1 MADDYYDLLGVG
13 KDVSEEELKKA
24 YRKQALKYHPDRN
37 PDDKNAEE
45 QFKKVAHAY
54 EVLKDS
60 EKRAAYDRYG
70 PQAFESGGM
79 GAGGGGG
86 GFHDPFD
93 IFREVYEGGV
103 SGGGSGGG
111 FGGIFDELFGGG
123 RSGGQGGARGGANLQ
138 YDLTI
143 RLEEAASG
151 IEKEISFRRAVG
163 CDHCGGSGAQPGT
176 SKKTCNTCGGAGQV
190 TSSRGFFRVKQ
201 TCPTCQGTGSI
212 IETPCGQC
220 SGEGRVMK
228 SSSSQVKVPAG
239 VDTGSRLRL
248 SGMGEAGIGGGPTG
262 DLIIVIH
269 VQDHDIFDRDGDDLY
284 CQIPIKFTLAALGG
298 AIDVPTLSGRASLK
312 IPSGTQSG
320 TTFRMRNKGVTSL
333 RGYGNGDQYIT
344 VHVEVP
350 KSLTGKQK
358 ELLEGFAKESGDDEE
373 PIGKSFFDKAKRF
386 FDER

>member
-1 MADDYYDLLGVG
+1 MADDYYELLGVSRE
-13 KDVSEEELKKA
+13 VSGDELKKA
-24 YRKQALKYHPDRN
+24 YRKQALKYHPDRT
-37 PDDKNAEE
+37 PDDKEAEE
-45 QFKKVAHAY
+45 QFKKESHAY

-70 PQAFESGGM
+70 PQAFEGGGM
-79 GAGGGGG
+79 GAGGGG

-93 IFREVYEGGV
+93 MFRDVFEGQ
-103 SGGGSGGG
+103 GGGGGG
-111 FGGIFDELFGGG
+111 FGGIFDEFFGGG
-123 RSGGQGGARGGANLQ
+123 RSSGPGGARAGANLQ
-138 YDLTI
+138 YDLQI
-143 RLEEAASG
+143 SLEEAAKG
-151 IEKEISFRRAVG
+151 VEKEITFRRAVG
-163 CDHCGGSGAQPGT
+163 CEQCNGSGAEAGT

-201 TCPTCQGTGSI
+201 ACPTCHGTGSI
-212 IETPCGQC
+212 IEKPCSQC

-228 SSSSQVKVPAG
+228 TSTSQVKVPAG

-248 SGMGEAGIGGGPTG
+248 SGMGEAGTGGGPTG

-269 VQDHDIFDRDGDDLY
+269 VKDHDIFDRDGDDLY
-284 CQIPIKFTLAALGG
+284 CQIPIKFTLASLGG

-312 IPSGTQSG
+312 IPAGTQSG
-320 TTFRMRNKGVTSL
+320 TTFRMRKKGMTSL

-358 ELLEGFAKESGDDEE
+358 SLLEEFAKESGDDQN
-373 PIGKSFFDKAKRF
+373 PVGKSFFDKAKRF
-386 FDER
+386 FDDK

>member
-1 MADDYYDLLGVG
+1 MADDYYELLGVG
-13 KDVSEEELKKA
+13 RDVSDDELKKA

-37 PDDKNAEE
+37 PDDKEAEE
-45 QFKKVAHAY
+45 QFKKVSHAY
-54 EVLKDS
+54 EVLKDP

-70 PQAFESGGM
+70 AQAFEGGGM

-86 GFHDPFD
+86 FHDPFEM
-93 IFREVYEGGV
+93 FRDVFEG
-103 SGGGSGGG
+103 SGGGG

-123 RSGGQGGARGGANLQ
+123 RGSGPGGARAGANLQ
-138 YDLTI
+138 YDLPIT
-143 RLEEAASG
+143 LEEAASG
-151 IEKEISFRRAVG
+151 VEKEITFRRAVG
-163 CDHCGGSGAQPGT
+163 CDRCNGSGAEPGT

-201 TCPTCQGTGSI
+201 ACPTCHGTGAI
-212 IETPCGQC
+212 IEKPCTQC

-228 SSSSQVKVPAG
+228 TSTSQVKVPAG

-248 SGMGEAGIGGGPTG
+248 SGMGEAGTGGGPTG

-269 VQDHDIFDRDGDDLY
+269 VRDHDIFDRDGDDLY

-312 IPSGTQSG
+312 IPAGTQSG
-320 TTFRMRNKGVTSL
+320 TTFRMRKKGMTSL
-333 RGYGNGDQYIT
+333 RGYGQGDQYIT

-358 ELLEGFAKESGDDEE
+358 ELLEQFAKESGDDRE
-373 PIGKSFFDKAKRF
+373 PVGKSFFEKAKRF
-386 FDER
+386 FDDR

>member
-70 PQAFESGGM
+70 AKAFEGGGM
-79 GAGGGGG
+79 GAGGGG

-93 IFREVYEGGV
+93 IFREVYEGGD
-103 SGGGSGGG
+103 GGGGG

-123 RSGGQGGARGGANLQ
+123 RSGGQGGARAGANLQ
-138 YDLTI
+138 YDLQI

-151 IEKEISFRRAVG
+151 VEKEISFRRTVG
-163 CDHCGGSGAQPGT
+163 CDHCDGSGAEPGT

-248 SGMGEAGIGGGPTG
+248 SDMGEAGIGGGPTG

-269 VQDHDIFDRDGDDLY
+269 VQDHEIFDRDGDDLY
-284 CQIPIKFTLAALGG
+284 CEIPIKFTLAALGG

-312 IPSGTQSG
+312 IPEGTQSG
-320 TTFRMRNKGVTSL
+320 TTFRMRKKGITSL
-333 RGYGNGDQYIT
+333 RGYGIGDQYIT

-350 KSLTGKQK
+350 KSLTAKQK
-358 ELLEGFAKESGDDEE
+358 ELLEGFAKESGDDQE

>member
-13 KDVSEEELKKA
+13 KDVAEDELKKA

-45 QFKKVAHAY
+45 QFKKVSHAY

-70 PQAFESGGM
+70 PKAFEGGGM
-79 GAGGGGG
+79 GAGGGG

-93 IFREVYEGGV
+93 IFREVYEG
-103 SGGGSGGG
+103 SGGDGG

-123 RSGGQGGARGGANLQ
+123 RSSGQGGARAGANLQ
-138 YDLTI
+138 YDLQVG
-143 RLEEAASG
+143 LEEAAG
-151 IEKEISFRRAVG
+151 GTEKEISFRRAVG
-163 CDHCGGSGAQPGT
+163 CDHCDGSGAEPGT

-201 TCPTCQGTGSI
+201 ACPTCQGTGTI
-212 IETPCGQC
+212 IEKRCGTC

-228 SSSSQVKVPAG
+228 SSSTQVKVPAG

-248 SGMGEAGIGGGPTG
+248 SGMGEAGMGGGPTG

-284 CQIPIKFTLAALGG
+284 CQIPIKFTLAAVGG

-312 IPSGTQSG
+312 IPAGTQSG
-320 TTFRMRNKGVTSL
+320 TTFRMRKKGIPSL

-358 ELLEGFAKESGDDEE
+358 ELLEGFAKESGDDRE

-386 FDER
+386 FDES

>member
-1 MADDYYDLLGVG
+1 
-13 KDVSEEELKKA
+13 
-24 YRKQALKYHPDRN
+24 
-37 PDDKNAEE
+37 
-45 QFKKVAHAY
+45 
-54 EVLKDS
+54 
-60 EKRAAYDRYG
+60 
-70 PQAFESGGM
+70 
-79 GAGGGGG
+79 
-86 GFHDPFD
+86 
-93 IFREVYEGGV
+93 
-103 SGGGSGGG
+103 
-111 FGGIFDELFGGG
+111 
-123 RSGGQGGARGGANLQ
+123 
-138 YDLTI
+138 
-143 RLEEAASG
+143 
-151 IEKEISFRRAVG
+151 
-163 CDHCGGSGAQPGT
+163 
-176 SKKTCNTCGGAGQV
+176 
-190 TSSRGFFRVKQ
+190 
-201 TCPTCQGTGSI
+201 
-212 IETPCGQC
+212 
-220 SGEGRVMK
+220 MK

>member
-13 KDVSEEELKKA
+13 KDVSADELKKA

-45 QFKKVAHAY
+45 QFKKVSHAY

-70 PQAFESGGM
+70 PQAFEGGGM
-79 GAGGGGG
+79 GSGGG

-93 IFREVYEGGV
+93 MFREVYE
-103 SGGGSGGG
+103 GGGSGGG

-123 RSGGQGGARGGANLQ
+123 RSSQGGARAGANLQ
-138 YDLTI
+138 YDLEIT
-143 RLEEAASG
+143 LSEAANG
-151 IEKEISFRRAVG
+151 VEKQISFRRAVS
-163 CDHCGGSGAQPGT
+163 CDTCSGSGAAPGT
-176 SKKTCNTCGGAGQV
+176 SKKTCGTCGGVGQV
-190 TSSRGFFRVKQ
+190 TTTRGFFMVKQ
-201 TCPTCQGTGSI
+201 ACPTCKGNGSI
-212 IETPCGQC
+212 IDTPCSTC

-228 SSSSQVKVPAG
+228 SSQSQVKVPAG

-248 SGMGEAGIGGGPTG
+248 SGMGEAGVGGGPTG

-269 VQDHDIFDRDGDDLY
+269 LKDHEIFERDGDDLY

-298 AIDVPTLSGRASLK
+298 AIDVPTLGGKASLK
-312 IPSGTQSG
+312 IPAGTQSG
-320 TTFRMRNKGVTSL
+320 TTFRMRKKGMTSL
-333 RGYGNGDQYIT
+333 RGYGLGDQYIT

-350 KSLTGKQK
+350 KSITGKQK
-358 ELLEGFAKESGDDEE
+358 DLLEKFAKESGDDLE
-373 PIGKSFFDKAKRF
+373 PMGKSFFDKAKRC
-386 FDER
+386 FDEL